1 MTQTMTVDPRYPI
14 GKFVPP
20 SGPDGVSLAQQRAV
34 IAALPETMRAAV
46 AGLSETQLD
55 TPYRDGCWTV
65 RQVTHHV
72 ADSHMHA
79 YMRTKHTL
87 MEDLPTIKAYEEA
100 DWAEL
105 PDSRMLP
112 VEPSLQIL
120 EGVHARWSVLL
131 DALTEDQ
138 WQREYLHPQYQ
149 SRWPLW
155 KVVALYEW
163 HCRHHVAHITELR
176 RREGW

>member
-1 MTQTMTVDPRYPI
+1 MTDDPRYPI

-20 SGPDGVSLAQQRAV
+20 PGFDPAVLDQQRRV
-34 IAALPETMRAAV
+34 IATVPARLRTAL
-46 AGLSETQLD
+46 AGLDDRQLD
-55 TPYRDGCWTV
+55 TPYRESGWTV
-65 RQVTHHV
+65 RQLTHHV

-87 MEDLPTIKAYEEA
+87 AEELPTIKAYEEA

-105 PDSRMLP
+105 PDARTLP

-120 EGVHARWSVLL
+120 EGVHVRWDTLL
-131 DALTEDQ
+131 AALTEAQ
-138 WQREYLHPQYQ
+138 WRREYLHPQYQ

-163 HCRHHVAHITELR
+163 HGRHHVAHITELR
-176 RREGW
+176 RRSSW

>member
-1 MTQTMTVDPRYPI
+1 MTDDPRYPI

-20 SGPDGVSLAQQRAV
+20 SGPDAATLEQQRREIATLPGRLRAV
-34 IAALPETMRAAV
+34 V
-46 AGLSETQLD
+46 AGLDDSQLD
-55 TPYRDGCWTV
+55 TPYREGGWTV

-87 MEDLPTIKAYEEA
+87 TEELPTIKAYEEA

-105 PDSRMLP
+105 VDGRTLP

-120 EGVHARWSVLL
+120 EGVHARWDTLLASV
-131 DALTEDQ
+131 TEAQ
-138 WQREYLHPQYQ
+138 WRREYLHPQYQ

-155 KVVALYEW
+155 KVIALYEW
-163 HCRHHVAHITELR
+163 HGRHHVGHITALR
-176 RREGW
+176 TREGWP